1 MRISTQEQPIHY
13 QASPGT
19 EEMSFGIKE
28 QDISHILV
36 LLRRTLYQHPIEAI
50 CREVTSNARDA
61 NREAGKKDTPI
72 TITLGD
78 NPFVPDTCCFM
89 VEDDGPGISPQR
101 MSDVFIAY
109 GASTKRD
116 SDEQTGGF
124 GLGAKT
130 PFAYCNHF
138 VIETCSEG
146 LLYIYAALIAEGNK
160 GRVVLL
166 GKHALPEG
174 QPRPFGTRISVPV
187 EAADRAKFEEKT
199 LKSTLLWDVRPIYKG
214 FDKFREIQDIEMI
227 DMGVMGLPL
236 LVVLQKRRLT
246 NVAFL
251 NGTHDGSGI
260 GCVLDGIPYPVEGH
274 FSFLERARKP
284 ECFGKD
290 PDAKWSV
297 SFFVKIKPG
306 EVSLTPSRESFHMD
320 KETLSCL
327 EGKAKEILDT
337 LSTIVTRARE
347 KMERAIDILGVG
359 TPHEEGVIPLADI
372 AVCLYKAMYGE
383 YSLLGEKASGLL
395 QELSIKKISMSLA
408 NGLMKANI
416 PRDGLP
422 AGELKI
428 LSRNPIVIVHDTV
441 ALDSRRNAAI
451 AQEFPQVRKHA
462 ILVRVP
468 RGKGFSKKTLEE
480 IPASA
485 IRETLSALGVDSML
499 YSEVV
504 PIPVEKKKR
513 FQKNCEIFIDRGPK
527 HGPYAREGF
536 AQILEEEKCLLFETS
551 FGLKDKYPLESVRLS
566 EEAGIHAI
574 SSYMVAEDS
583 NRRYRGEDASPTH
596 VLVVKRPTV
605 RARFSKCMLSVPKNQ
620 TILVREDKGIQK
632 QLQWSRHR
640 QNVEGHDLA
649 MFIAGIDLP
658 RNNELY
664 PLQRQIKKILAWRP
678 SELLERMQNHPSL
691 PSLISYTCP
700 EVLTD
705 LDNKM
710 RNHPLAV
717 HLRHHINYDREEAR
731 ESFTEFLCMAFRKRN
746 KKETVCL

>member
-13 QASPGT
+13 QTSPGT

-50 CREVTSNARDA
+50 CREVASNARDA
-61 NREAGKKDTPI
+61 NREAGKSDTPI
-72 TITLGD
+72 VITMGD

-146 LLYIYAALIAEGNK
+146 LLYIYAAVIAEGNK

-214 FDKFREIQDIEMI
+214 FDKFREIQDIETI
-227 DMGVMGLPL
+227 DMGAVGLPL
-236 LVVLQKRRLT
+236 LVVLQKRRLD
-246 NVAFL
+246 NILFL
-251 NGTHDGSGI
+251 NDTRDGSGI
-260 GCVLDGIPYPVEGH
+260 GCIMDGIPYPVEGP

-284 ECFGKD
+284 ESFGKN
-290 PDAKWSV
+290 PDDKWSI

-327 EGKAKEILDT
+327 EGKSKEILDT
-337 LSTIVTRARE
+337 LGSIVASARE
-347 KMERAIDILGVG
+347 KMERVIDILRVS
-359 TPHEEGVIPLADI
+359 TPNEEGGISLADTSI
-372 AVCLYKAMYGE
+372 CIYKAMYGE

-395 QELSIKKISMSLA
+395 QKLSIKKIFMSLA
-408 NGLMKANI
+408 TGIMKAHI
-416 PRDGLP
+416 PRDNLP
-422 AGELKI
+422 ASDLTI
-428 LSRNPIVIVHDTV
+428 LSRNPIVIVHDTI

-451 AQEFPQVRKHA
+451 AQEFPQVKKHA

-468 RGKGFSKKTLEE
+468 RGKGFSKKTLQE
-480 IPASA
+480 IPASG
-485 IRETLSALGVDSML
+485 IKETLTALGVDSLL
-499 YSEVV
+499 YSEVA
-504 PIPVEKKKR
+504 PIPLEKKKR
-513 FQKNCEIFIDRGPK
+513 FQKNCELFIDRGPK
-527 HGPYAREGF
+527 QGPYAREGF
-536 AQILEEEKCLLFETS
+536 AEILEEEKCLLFETS
-551 FGLKDKYPLESVRLS
+551 VGQKDKYPLESIRLS
-566 EEAGIHAI
+566 EEAGVHAI
-574 SSYMVAEDS
+574 SLYMTAEDS
-583 NRRYRGEDASPTH
+583 NRRYRGESVSPTH
-596 VLVVKRPTV
+596 VLVVKRPAV
-605 RARFSKCMLSVPKNQ
+605 RARFSKHLLSVSKNQ
-620 TILVREDKGIQK
+620 TILVKEDKGIQK
-632 QLQWSRHR
+632 QLQNRRHR

-664 PLQRQIKKILAWRP
+664 SLQRQIKKILAWRP

-691 PSLISYTCP
+691 PSLVSYTCP

-717 HLRHHINYDREEAR
+717 HLRHHINYDREEVK
-731 ESFTEFLCMAFRKRN
+731 ESFKEFLCMAFRKRN